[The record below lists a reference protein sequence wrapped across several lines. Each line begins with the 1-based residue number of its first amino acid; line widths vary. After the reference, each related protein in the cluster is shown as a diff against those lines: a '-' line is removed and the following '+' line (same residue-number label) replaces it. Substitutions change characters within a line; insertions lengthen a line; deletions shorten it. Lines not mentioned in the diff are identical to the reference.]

1 MAFINTKVLYHKSFI
16 KVKITFIHKLLS
28 NRVMFLKQFNKSKHG
43 IRNYPQSHPFSCSCL
58 SMILSSALVP
68 SDHRSPCLLI
78 LLCRRNWRL
87 KLSHHDDVILAL
99 RSLGC
104 LRSIFHAHTLSSTG
118 LRRPGSIDLK
128 FNLKLIFGRIHDDS
142 VLNFCYN

>member
-1 MAFINTKVLYHKSFI
+1 MYGGRILKKIRKRLAFINTKVLYHKSFI

-28 NRVMFLKQFNKSKHG
+28 NQVIFWKQFNKSKHG

-78 LLCRRNWRL
+78 LFCRRNWCL
-87 KLSHHDDVILAL
+87 KLSRDYDDLMIAF

-104 LRSIFHAHTLSSTG
+104 LHSIFHAHTLLSTC
-118 LRRPGSIDLK
+118 LCR
-128 FNLKLIFGRIHDDS
+128 
-142 VLNFCYN
+142 

>member
-28 NRVMFLKQFNKSKHG
+28 NQLMFLKQFNKSKHG

-78 LLCRRNWRL
+78 L
-87 KLSHHDDVILAL
+87 DGTGVAF

-104 LRSIFHAHTLSSTG
+104 LHSIFHAHTLLSTCLCRYVG
-118 LRRPGSIDLK
+118 IDLK
-128 FNLKLIFGRIHDDS
+128 FNLKLIFGRIDNDS
-142 VLNFCYN
+142 VWDFCYN